1 MKESVIIFIKFCI
14 VGALCTA
21 IDAGV
26 FYAVKDATGYRM
38 AMILGFALSLIVNY
52 LLNIYWS
59 FRSKPSVVNAL
70 GILAAH
76 CFNIFVV
83 RMSLMYLF
91 VDTIGLTDSIGYI
104 PTLII
109 SMVTNFFIIRFVANR
124 F

>member
-1 MKESVIIFIKFCI
+1 MKENINVFIRFCL
-14 VGALCTA
+14 VGAVCTA

-26 FYAVKDATGYRM
+26 YYAVKEATGYRM
-38 AMILGFALSLIVNY
+38 AMIIGFAFSLIVNY

-59 FRSKPSVVNAL
+59 FHSKPSVANAL

-109 SMVTNFFIIRFVANR
+109 SMVTNFLIIRFVANKY
-124 F
+124 

>member
-26 FYAVKDATGYRM
+26 FYSVKDATGYRM
-38 AMILGFALSLIVNY
+38 AMILGFVLSLTVNY

-59 FRSKPSVVNAL
+59 FHSKPSVSNAF
-70 GILAAH
+70 GIIAAH

>member
-1 MKESVIIFIKFCI
+1 
-14 VGALCTA
+14 
-21 IDAGV
+21 
-26 FYAVKDATGYRM
+26 M
-38 AMILGFALSLIVNY
+38 AMIIGFALSLIVNY

-59 FRSKPSVVNAL
+59 FRSKPSVANAL

-109 SMVTNFFIIRFVANR
+109 SMVTNFLIIRFVTNR
-124 F
+124 Y

>member
-1 MKESVIIFIKFCI
+1 MKEHINVFIKFCL

-26 FYAVKDATGYRM
+26 FYIVKETTGYRM
-38 AMILGFALSLIVNY
+38 AMIIGFALSLIVNY

-59 FRSKPSVVNAL
+59 FRSKPSVANAL

-109 SMVTNFFIIRFVANR
+109 SMVTNFLIIRFVTNR
-124 F
+124 Y